1 MRSESLEY
9 FLEIA
14 SCGSFTN
21 AAKKLYVSQQGLS
34 KAIKALEKDLGCRL
48 FQREGSHLALSA
60 AGRALVPFARRC
72 LDDVEMLREAME
84 PFSQMST
91 PRLLQHN

>member
-21 AAKKLYVSQQGLS
+21 AAKKLPT
-34 KAIKALEKDLGCRL
+34 
-48 FQREGSHLALSA
+48 FA
-60 AGRALVPFARRC
+60 A
-72 LDDVEMLREAME
+72 
-84 PFSQMST
+84 
-91 PRLLQHN
+91 